1 MSSTD
6 NKNEIPLF
14 TAGDG
19 KRRRRRHGTRQP
31 VQTAGRSGRPA
42 RAVLLADTYVSF
54 GDFPQAEYWAQKA
67 ADKGDGDALALL
79 AQLKI
84 RNPQQADYRQAKALA
99 ENRCRPAVG
108 REK

>member
-1 MSSTD
+1 MKYLYLLLVMASVAAGAMEPGSQY
-6 NKNEIPLF
+6 KPLAE
-14 TAGDG
+14 AGD
-19 KRRRRRHGTRQP
+19 P
-31 VQTAGRSGRPA
+31 
-42 RAVLLADTYVSF
+42 RAQYYLADTYVSF

-99 ENRCRPAVG
+99 EKSV
-108 REK
+108 